1 MSISSFNLFRQIST
15 MLSPKISS
23 KTYIYAILSISLLR
37 VSNIFIVEKL
47 FIGIL
52 NLLISLSTL
61 TVLSESVILDL
72 LDLSPAKKTKEEFL
86 LKELLP
92 GGIGLLKFYLD
103 LNLTQLQLISGVLA
117 ASYMKFQ
124 HKNHYLT
131 EILPLIKSK
140 RYVVSQDTQ
149 VNKT

>member
-72 LDLSPAKKTKEEFL
+72 LDLSLAKKIKEEFS

-92 GGIGLLKFYLD
+92 DGIVLLKFYSD
-103 LNLTQLQLISGVLA
+103 RNLTQLQRTFGVSA
-117 ASYMKFQ
+117 ASYMKF
-124 HKNHYLT
+124 
-131 EILPLIKSK
+131 
-140 RYVVSQDTQ
+140 
-149 VNKT
+149 

>member
-72 LDLSPAKKTKEEFL
+72 LDLSLAKKIKEEFS
-86 LKELLP
+86 LKELP
-92 GGIGLLKFYLD
+92 PDGIVLLKFYSD
-103 LNLTQLQLISGVLA
+103 RNLTQLQRTFGVSA
-117 ASYMKFQ
+117 ASYMKF
-124 HKNHYLT
+124 
-131 EILPLIKSK
+131 
-140 RYVVSQDTQ
+140 
-149 VNKT
+149 

>member
-15 MLSPKISS
+15 MLFPKASS
-23 KTYIYAILSISLLR
+23 KTYIYAILSISLPR
-37 VSNIFIVEKL
+37 VSNIYIVEKL

-72 LDLSPAKKTKEEFL
+72 LDLSLAKKIKEEFS

-92 GGIGLLKFYLD
+92 DGIVLLKFYSD
-103 LNLTQLQLISGVLA
+103 RNLTQLQLTFGVSA
-117 ASYMKFQ
+117 ASYMKF
-124 HKNHYLT
+124 
-131 EILPLIKSK
+131 
-140 RYVVSQDTQ
+140 
-149 VNKT
+149 

>member
-72 LDLSPAKKTKEEFL
+72 LDLSLAKKIKEEFS

-92 GGIGLLKFYLD
+92 DGIVLLKFYSD
-103 LNLTQLQLISGVLA
+103 RNLTQLQRISGALA
-117 ASYMKFQ
+117 ASFMKF
-124 HKNHYLT
+124 
-131 EILPLIKSK
+131 
-140 RYVVSQDTQ
+140 
-149 VNKT
+149 

>member
-15 MLSPKISS
+15 MLFPKASS

-72 LDLSPAKKTKEEFL
+72 LDLSLAKKIKEEFS

-92 GGIGLLKFYLD
+92 DGIVLLKFYSD
-103 LNLTQLQLISGVLA
+103 RNLTQLQLTFGVSA
-117 ASYMKFQ
+117 ASYMKF
-124 HKNHYLT
+124 
-131 EILPLIKSK
+131 
-140 RYVVSQDTQ
+140 
-149 VNKT
+149 

>member
-72 LDLSPAKKTKEEFL
+72 LDLSLAKKIKEEFS

-92 GGIGLLKFYLD
+92 DGIVLLKFYSD
-103 LNLTQLQLISGVLA
+103 RNLTQLQLTFGVSA
-117 ASYMKFQ
+117 ASYMKF
-124 HKNHYLT
+124 
-131 EILPLIKSK
+131 
-140 RYVVSQDTQ
+140 
-149 VNKT
+149 

>member
-72 LDLSPAKKTKEEFL
+72 LDLSPAKKTKEEFS

-117 ASYMKFQ
+117 ASYMKF
-124 HKNHYLT
+124 
-131 EILPLIKSK
+131 
-140 RYVVSQDTQ
+140 
-149 VNKT
+149 

>member
-1 MSISSFNLFRQIST
+1 MLF
-15 MLSPKISS
+15 PKTSS
-23 KTYIYAILSISLLR
+23 KTYIYAILSIRLPR
-37 VSNIFIVEKL
+37 VSNISIVGKL
-47 FIGIL
+47 YIEIL

-103 LNLTQLQLISGVLA
+103 RNLTQLQLISGVLA
-117 ASYMKFQ
+117 ASYMKF
-124 HKNHYLT
+124 
-131 EILPLIKSK
+131 
-140 RYVVSQDTQ
+140 
-149 VNKT
+149 